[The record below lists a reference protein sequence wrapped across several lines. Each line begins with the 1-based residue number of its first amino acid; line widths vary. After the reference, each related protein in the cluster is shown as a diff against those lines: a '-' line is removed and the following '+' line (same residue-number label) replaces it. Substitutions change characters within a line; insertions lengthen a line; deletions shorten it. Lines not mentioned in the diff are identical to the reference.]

1 MGDTERELEAKI
13 ERDEATRL
21 KALGDRGC
29 MLELLEFA
37 VDFFEQARHNDRS
50 REEQAEK
57 KTKKTG
63 LLHLLSYLVQ
73 ILVIVA
79 GCVTRYKHT
88 RT

>member
-37 VDFFEQARHNDRS
+37 VDFFEQAGTTTAS
-50 REEQAEK
+50 C
-57 KTKKTG
+57 TG
-63 LLHLLSYLVQ
+63 RTPYPTLSSSS
-73 ILVIVA
+73 
-79 GCVTRYKHT
+79 T
-88 RT
+88 